1 MKRALLIGINYIH
14 TPQNRLNGCIDDIV
28 DIKKVLMEQYQYQ
41 EENIVMLRDDVDIP
55 SQQPTCANM
64 LHELASIVSK
74 SKDEDELWIHYS
86 GHGSQIPDQFTFKES
101 KLDDIIVPMDY
112 QTGGFISDFQL
123 YSFIRQIK
131 GCAILVFD
139 CCHSGTVCDLPW
151 TFEFGI
157 PNLINR
163 VRTCPFVIDNQHIY
177 MFSGCKDTETSAD
190 TYDYVHREPVGA
202 FTCAFIA
209 CLEECAYTLPIME
222 LYRKVSMRLYEQGF
236 TQHPLF
242 SSSHHEPS
250 HMITRCV

>member
-28 DIKKVLMEQYQYQ
+28 DIKRVLMEQYQYH
-41 EENIVMLRDDVDIP
+41 EENIVMLRDDVEAREK
-55 SQQPTCANM
+55 QPTCANM
-64 LHELASIVSK
+64 LHELENIVSK
-74 SKDEDELWIHYS
+74 SGPDDEIWIHYS

-112 QTGGFISDFQL
+112 QTGGFICDAQL
-123 YSFIRQIK
+123 YSFIRKIK
-131 GCAILVFD
+131 CRAILIFD

-151 TFEFGI
+151 TFEFSI
-157 PNLINR
+157 PNSCNR
-163 VRTCPFVIDNQHIY
+163 VKTSPFVMENHHIY

-209 CLEECAYTLPIME
+209 CLEEAGYTIPLME
-222 LYRKVSMRLYEQGF
+222 LYRRVSMRLYNQGF

-242 SSSHHEPS
+242 SCSHHEPS
-250 HMITRCV
+250 HTITRCV